1 MKISII
7 IPCYNEEKYIIEVLK
22 NINLQKKK
30 FNLEIII
37 SDDGS
42 NDKTV
47 PLLKK
52 NKKLAGYGASARS
65 STLLNY
71 CKINNKH
78 LDFVFDKSDMK
89 HNLFTSGSNIKIRN
103 PEIKIIKNV
112 DCILILAWNFKD
124 EIIKFLK
131 KIKFS
136 GILITV
142 LPRIKIFKC

>member
-1 MKISII
+1 
-7 IPCYNEEKYIIEVLK
+7 
-22 NINLQKKK
+22 
-30 FNLEIII
+30 
-37 SDDGS
+37 
-42 NDKTV
+42 
-47 PLLKK
+47 
-52 NKKLAGYGASARS
+52 
-65 STLLNY
+65 
-71 CKINNKH
+71 
-78 LDFVFDKSDMK
+78 MK

>member
-1 MKISII
+1 MGADESKNDIEKFLLVNGTFPI
-7 IPCYNEEKYIIEVLK
+7 IPILN
-22 NINLQKKK
+22 Q
-30 FNLEIII
+30 EIIKLI
-37 SDDGS
+37 NG
-42 NDKTV
+42 
-47 PLLKK
+47 LLKK

-71 CKINNKH
+71 CKINDKH

-89 HNLFTSGSNIKIRN
+89 HNLFTSGSNIQIRK
-103 PEIKIIKNV
+103 PEIKTIKSV